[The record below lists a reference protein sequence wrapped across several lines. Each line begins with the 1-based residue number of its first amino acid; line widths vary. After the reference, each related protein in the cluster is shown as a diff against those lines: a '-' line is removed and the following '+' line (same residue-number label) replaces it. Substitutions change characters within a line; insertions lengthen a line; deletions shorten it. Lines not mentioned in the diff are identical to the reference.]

1 MLTRGIVIAAVMGNW
16 HNVLRAINMASSEF
30 LRPLGWARTMA
41 NIREAKL
48 AKPPGQDERED
59 GSTDSEANA
68 LPQTLV
74 RIPTEHA
81 PVVHA
86 QVEAAEAE
94 GDTVMSI

>member
-1 MLTRGIVIAAVMGNW
+1 MLTGGVVIAAVMGNW

-30 LRPLGWARTMA
+30 LRPLKQTRTMA
-41 NIREAKL
+41 DIYEARL
-48 AKPPGQDERED
+48 AKPPGQNEGEE
-59 GSTDSEANA
+59 GSTESEAHA

-86 QVEAAEAE
+86 QAEAAEAE

>member
-1 MLTRGIVIAAVMGNW
+1 MFHWNSLADVRK
-16 HNVLRAINMASSEF
+16 
-30 LRPLGWARTMA
+30 
-41 NIREAKL
+41 AKL
-48 AKPPGQDERED
+48 AKP
-59 GSTDSEANA
+59 STDANKEAGSAESDSQA

-86 QVEAAEAE
+86 QAEAAEAE